1 MERTS
6 SHFLTCGEIWSEE
19 TKLTHKD
26 KKDGAREIQSVCV
39 RVRESRDIKIDI
51 QR

>member
-1 MERTS
+1 MESTS

-26 KKDGAREIQSVCV
+26 KKIEQER
-39 RVRESRDIKIDI
+39 
-51 QR
+51 